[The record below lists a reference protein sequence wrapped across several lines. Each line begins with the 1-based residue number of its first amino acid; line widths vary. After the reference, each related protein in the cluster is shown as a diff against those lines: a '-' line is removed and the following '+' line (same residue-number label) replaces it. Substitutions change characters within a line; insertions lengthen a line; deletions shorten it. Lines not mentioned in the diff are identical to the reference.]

1 MSTIYNE
8 SSSSSRKFPR
18 IDFTFIIVRGLYS
31 PLIFSGKISQ
41 EELTEV
47 LTRHGRMRV
56 SLEEAGDYIAM
67 VDTDSDGMLD
77 YSEFVTLF
85 TQKIGL

>member
-1 MSTIYNE
+1 MSISLKNPTV
-8 SSSSSRKFPR
+8 PV
-18 IDFTFIIVRGLYS
+18 TFELS
-31 PLIFSGKISQ
+31 FSGKISRD
-41 EELTEV
+41 ELTNV
-47 LTRHGRMRV
+47 LTAHGRMKV
-56 SLEEAGDYIAM
+56 SLEEAAEYIAM

>member
-1 MSTIYNE
+1 M
-8 SSSSSRKFPR
+8 K
-18 IDFTFIIVRGLYS
+18 
-31 PLIFSGKISQ
+31 
-41 EELTEV
+41 
-47 LTRHGRMRV
+47 V
-56 SLEEAGDYIAM
+56 SLEEAAEYIAM

>member
-1 MSTIYNE
+1 MIRTE
-8 SSSSSRKFPR
+8 SKYKAKFRIQARLSSQMQ
-18 IDFTFIIVRGLYS
+18 FIINN
-31 PLIFSGKISQ
+31 FSGKISR

-47 LTRHGRMRV
+47 LTQHGRMKV

-77 YSEFVTLF
+77 YGEFVSLF
-85 TQKIGL
+85 TTKIGL

>member
-1 MSTIYNE
+1 MSQAHLQEN
-8 SSSSSRKFPR
+8 FP
-18 IDFTFIIVRGLYS
+18 DIIVTGLYS

>member
-1 MSTIYNE
+1 M
-8 SSSSSRKFPR
+8 P
-18 IDFTFIIVRGLYS
+18 DTFELT
-31 PLIFSGKISQ
+31 FSGKISRD
-41 EELTEV
+41 ELTNV
-47 LTRHGRMRV
+47 LTAHGRMKV
-56 SLEEAGDYIAM
+56 SLEEAAEYIAM

>member
-1 MSTIYNE
+1 M
-8 SSSSSRKFPR
+8 
-18 IDFTFIIVRGLYS
+18 
-31 PLIFSGKISQ
+31 
-41 EELTEV
+41 LTN
-47 LTRHGRMRV
+47 HGRMRV

-85 TQKIGL
+85 TTKIGL